1 MTLIECFL
9 GATRANYHPCLT
21 EVINDSEAATRLMN
35 DQLQLGLAIGGLL
48 LLMRL
53 APLVI

>member
-1 MTLIECFL
+1 M